1 MPIFS
6 MSIKIFT
13 LQQNN
18 YMNKIL
24 SLTMLLVFAAS
35 SIFAQHK
42 APENRKSPHETVKG
56 NNVSVTYGRPYKNGR
71 EIFGGLVP
79 YGQVWRA
86 GADEAT
92 EITLVKASSFAGKQ
106 LGAGTY
112 TLFVIPNKDS
122 WTIILNRKLGQWGA
136 FDYDKVKDGD
146 IIHADVPVKSA
157 TSPVEQF
164 TIDVNNGGFN
174 MSWDKTSVFVPVK
187 PY

>member
-1 MPIFS
+1 MYQLHTDGPIRMAGRYLAAWCLMARFGV
-6 MSIKIFT
+6 
-13 LQQNN
+13 QA
-18 YMNKIL
+18 
-24 SLTMLLVFAAS
+24 LT
-35 SIFAQHK
+35 
-42 APENRKSPHETVKG
+42 
-56 NNVSVTYGRPYKNGR
+56 
-71 EIFGGLVP
+71 
-79 YGQVWRA
+79 
-86 GADEAT
+86 
-92 EITLVKASSFAGKQ
+92 FAGKQ